1 MVVPLKIKHP
11 PEGVDSRNKMVI
23 DGEVWNVSNS
33 VNKKEIEEKGNH
45 ELFEEKENTI

>member
-1 MVVPLKIKHP
+1 MV
-11 PEGVDSRNKMVI
+11 